1 MSRKKI
7 ARILLV
13 LAVFASLTLTELTPL
28 SMVQDASAVT
38 QADIDKLKDELSG
51 MNSEKSQ
58 LEKELKSIQ
67 NDKSAALAQKENID
81 KQINLLQ
88 SEIKGVESL
97 ISEYESLITQ
107 TEQEIRENE
116 EEEARQ
122 YKKVLHARARH
133 GGARDGVVLVGAVR
147 LGELFRL
154 AERHGLHQRDHGQR
168 PEGHRRS
175 ACPARADRAEE
186 GLARDLPCRAAERQ
200 GDARCQKK
208 SELNTQRA
216 EAEKVLAEL
225 KANEAQYKQV
235 LSEKDAAM
243 ERQQAEIVRLSR
255 ELAEK
260 NGNTTVTYG
269 GYIWPCSSKYVTS
282 PLGARYTGIAG
293 ASTNHAGI
301 DIGRVGYTTQAVAAK
316 AGTVIISA
324 YNKYRGNYVVVSHGS
339 GNTTTYQHLSSR
351 SVSVGTYVAQGQ
363 VVGFDAV
370 LRIARRGN
378 ACCTFG
384 QARSKIPA
392 KAPCELCRVSQ
403 GLSICGRYLRAV
415 VSCRRPKSRCRHGK
429 GGGDHPPRDG
439 AARPLRRSGARIA
452 LCAPS
457 QSAALEA
464 AARELSKDVRYL
476 HSARR
481 MASAFARTRCAGTAA
496 RSPYQTD
503 EDADERRFR
512 RSPPICLVLPG
523 ERCGFVAYGRK
534 NRRCSDDLNEDQLIC
549 ANQARRAVFW
559 VKDVK
564 MPPDGENANLP

>member
-28 SMVQDASAVT
+28 SLVQDASAVT

-97 ISEYESLITQ
+97 ISEYETLITQ

-122 YKKVLHARARH
+122 YEKFCERVRSMEERGTVSYWSVLFDSASFSDLLSAMDFISEIMDSDQKVIDDLRALREQIEQKKASL
-133 GGARDGVVLVGAVR
+133 
-147 LGELFRL
+147 ETSL
-154 AERHGLHQRDHGQR
+154 AEQQ
-168 PEGHRRS
+168 S
-175 ACPARADRAEE
+175 AKETLVA
-186 GLARDLPCRAAERQ
+186 
-200 GDARCQKK
+200 KK

-216 EAEKVLAEL
+216 EAEKVLA
-225 KANEAQYKQV
+225 
-235 LSEKDAAM
+235 

-363 VVGFDAV
+363 VVGITGTTGVSSGPHLHFE
-370 LRIARRGN
+370 ITEN
-378 ACCTFG
+378 G
-384 QARSKIPA
+384 QIINPLK
-392 KAPCELCRVSQ
+392 
-403 GLSICGRYLRAV
+403 YLTDYI
-415 VSCRRPKSRCRHGK
+415 K
-429 GGGDHPPRDG
+429 G
-439 AARPLRRSGARIA
+439 
-452 LCAPS
+452 
-457 QSAALEA
+457 
-464 AARELSKDVRYL
+464 
-476 HSARR
+476 
-481 MASAFARTRCAGTAA
+481 
-496 RSPYQTD
+496 
-503 EDADERRFR
+503 
-512 RSPPICLVLPG
+512 
-523 ERCGFVAYGRK
+523 
-534 NRRCSDDLNEDQLIC
+534 
-549 ANQARRAVFW
+549 W
-559 VKDVK
+559 
-564 MPPDGENANLP
+564 

>member
-97 ISEYESLITQ
+97 ISEYETLITQ

-122 YKKVLHARARH
+122 YEKFCERVRSMEERGTVSYWSVLFDSASFSDLLSAMDFISEIMDSDQKVIDDLRALREQIEQKKASL
-133 GGARDGVVLVGAVR
+133 
-147 LGELFRL
+147 ETSL
-154 AERHGLHQRDHGQR
+154 AEQQ
-168 PEGHRRS
+168 S
-175 ACPARADRAEE
+175 AKETLVA
-186 GLARDLPCRAAERQ
+186 
-200 GDARCQKK
+200 KK

-269 GYIWPCSSKYVTS
+269 GYIWPCSSKY
-282 PLGARYTGIAG
+282 I
-293 ASTNHAGI
+293 
-301 DIGRVGYTTQAVAAK
+301 VGYTTQAVAAK

-363 VVGFDAV
+363 VVGITGTTGVSSGPHLHFE
-370 LRIARRGN
+370 ITEN
-378 ACCTFG
+378 G
-384 QARSKIPA
+384 QIINPLK
-392 KAPCELCRVSQ
+392 
-403 GLSICGRYLRAV
+403 YLTDYI
-415 VSCRRPKSRCRHGK
+415 K
-429 GGGDHPPRDG
+429 G
-439 AARPLRRSGARIA
+439 
-452 LCAPS
+452 
-457 QSAALEA
+457 
-464 AARELSKDVRYL
+464 
-476 HSARR
+476 
-481 MASAFARTRCAGTAA
+481 
-496 RSPYQTD
+496 
-503 EDADERRFR
+503 
-512 RSPPICLVLPG
+512 
-523 ERCGFVAYGRK
+523 
-534 NRRCSDDLNEDQLIC
+534 
-549 ANQARRAVFW
+549 W
-559 VKDVK
+559 
-564 MPPDGENANLP
+564 

>member
-13 LAVFASLTLTELTPL
+13 LAVVASLTLTELTPL

-97 ISEYESLITQ
+97 ISEYETLITQ

-122 YKKVLHARARH
+122 YEKFCERVRSMEERGTVSYWSVLFDSASFSDLLSAMET
-133 GGARDGVVLVGAVR
+133 LVA
-147 LGELFRL
+147 
-154 AERHGLHQRDHGQR
+154 
-168 PEGHRRS
+168 
-175 ACPARADRAEE
+175 
-186 GLARDLPCRAAERQ
+186 
-200 GDARCQKK
+200 KK

-363 VVGFDAV
+363 VVGITGTTGVSSGPHLHFE
-370 LRIARRGN
+370 ITEN
-378 ACCTFG
+378 G
-384 QARSKIPA
+384 QIINPLK
-392 KAPCELCRVSQ
+392 
-403 GLSICGRYLRAV
+403 YLTDYI
-415 VSCRRPKSRCRHGK
+415 K
-429 GGGDHPPRDG
+429 G
-439 AARPLRRSGARIA
+439 
-452 LCAPS
+452 
-457 QSAALEA
+457 
-464 AARELSKDVRYL
+464 
-476 HSARR
+476 
-481 MASAFARTRCAGTAA
+481 
-496 RSPYQTD
+496 
-503 EDADERRFR
+503 
-512 RSPPICLVLPG
+512 
-523 ERCGFVAYGRK
+523 
-534 NRRCSDDLNEDQLIC
+534 
-549 ANQARRAVFW
+549 W
-559 VKDVK
+559 
-564 MPPDGENANLP
+564 